1 MKFMFMLLAFMLV
14 ICTSVRSHANTD
26 HFVHLRL
33 EVCTDATG
41 KKCVVQEYIADTGAF
56 DTGITFRM
64 QSELNLPVV
73 GNIRVSGVVSS
84 EDESIVDGYIRPV
97 AFWNSQKKIWKN
109 VEFAFQKHRLTVSKS
124 LLFGNPQIASFAL
137 VVDTNQ
143 GVLLQRNWC
152 TVPAGKQYD
161 FYRAK

>member
-26 HFVHLRL
+26 HFVHLKL

-73 GNIRVSGVVSS
+73 GTS
-84 EDESIVDGYIRPV
+84 E
-97 AFWNSQKKIWKN
+97 SQG
-109 VEFAFQKHRLTVSKS
+109 L
-124 LLFGNPQIASFAL
+124 
-137 VVDTNQ
+137 
-143 GVLLQRNWC
+143 
-152 TVPAGKQYD
+152 
-161 FYRAK
+161 

>member
-1 MKFMFMLLAFMLV
+1 
-14 ICTSVRSHANTD
+14 
-26 HFVHLRL
+26 
-33 EVCTDATG
+33 
-41 KKCVVQEYIADTGAF
+41 
-56 DTGITFRM
+56 M

-143 GVLLQRNWC
+143 GVLLQRSWC